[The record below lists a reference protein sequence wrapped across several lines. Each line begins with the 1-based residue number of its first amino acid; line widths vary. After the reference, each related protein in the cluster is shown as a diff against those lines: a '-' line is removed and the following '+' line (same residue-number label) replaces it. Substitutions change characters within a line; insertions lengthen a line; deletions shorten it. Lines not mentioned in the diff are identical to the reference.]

1 LLRRASVAIVAS
13 VLWAVA
19 PCARGEP
26 IAVAT
31 RTDEPPKI
39 DGRLGDAAWSHAAAF
54 DAFTQVE
61 PKEGAPPSQRTEV
74 RFLFDREHL
83 YVAVRCSDNDPAGI
97 VARQRARDGDQ
108 DGDDRVAIVLD
119 TFLDRRTGYFF
130 AVSAAGARRDG
141 LVDSGRRLRTEWDP
155 LWHAHARI
163 VSDPDEDG
171 FMGWIVEAAIPTR
184 SLNFDAASPAWGLN
198 VERVTRRSNER
209 VRWAAPRRNA
219 SLTAMSDA
227 GRLEGL
233 ADLEQGLGLTFR
245 PYASLKHD
253 ADAGGTE
260 LKPGFDVYYNL
271 STKVSAALTINTDF
285 AEAEVDDRRVNLTRF
300 PLFFPEKRE
309 FFLRDSQVFSFG
321 GIMRSPLPF
330 HSRRIGLV
338 RGEPRDI
345 LAGARVTGRQG
356 RLRFGVLNALMAE
369 DGTLGQK
376 NLGVARAALD
386 ILGES
391 SVGLIATYG
400 HPSATG
406 DNTLVGGDLHLRNSR
421 LEGGRTV
428 EAHAW
433 AMGTQSD
440 DRDNSD
446 ASAVGGRLSYPND
459 DWSFSLFAARIGED
473 FNPALGFV
481 QRRGVYEFNTH
492 ARRRWR
498 WDDGLVRMFEI
509 EVRPSAFT
517 DLDGRIQSSQTELP
531 KIEFENAAGDSL
543 ALALN
548 LVQENLGE
556 PFEIADGVVIPLDD
570 YSWTSGTIEFDTSPG
585 RVLSGSVAAT
595 AGGFYTGTMREAT
608 LGLTWRPGPGFVA
621 SVEHEINDADLPEG
635 DFVVRILRLRLN
647 FLFTPDLSWSNFAQ
661 YDSESNTAGLNSR
674 FRWEWAPGREFIF
687 VVNQGAD
694 VEGRSLTLTRTE
706 LAAKALLT
714 FRF

>member
-1 LLRRASVAIVAS
+1 MLRRASVAIVAS